1 MSWCAKHGMYQ
12 QALTLLCEQMPEYVC
27 QHLFVQPTA
36 RGWDYLADQKQNE
49 GKPWVYPLFHFHF
62 CWLALLQNGKLKE
75 ICTTDLRLTKSKD
88 DAGGNMLLGVANA
101 AEMHDYL
108 DMVLAS
114 DQLAIDPAI
123 RPQLEQAALLYQR
136 VVKYRNQ
143 INHASDSDLGLL
155 SDRVLPLDTE
165 SIEETL
171 QEIADYLHEIRPL
184 KRNVPQGVKA
194 LPVTKTI
201 PAGAA
206 PNL

>member
-1 MSWCAKHGMYQ
+1 M
-12 QALTLLCEQMPEYVC
+12 
-27 QHLFVQPTA
+27 
-36 RGWDYLADQKQNE
+36 
-49 GKPWVYPLFHFHF
+49 
-62 CWLALLQNGKLKE
+62 KE

-155 SDRVLPLDTE
+155 SERVLPLDTE

-171 QEIADYLHEIRPL
+171 RKITVYLHEIRPL

-194 LPVTKTI
+194 LPVTETI